1 MSAWIT
7 IAVPTRWLEPS
18 DDLALALAEHLPELE
33 PDDTIVISEKVSV
46 LLSGG
51 AVPIASLHIGWLA
64 RLLARK
70 VRPREGSRGLS
81 VPAKM
86 QYVVQTLGRVRVTTA
101 VLCAGFTRPLG
112 HRGAFY
118 RVAGSLAR
126 DLDGARPPYDDV
138 LIPPMPA
145 EQAADLCKELQT
157 SFRVGV
163 AIVDINDFGGTI
175 RATSSRSLPPA
186 ELLQALSANPLG
198 QRLTGTPFGIVRRSP
213 MSTNLPANGCR
224 QQRQ

>member
-1 MSAWIT
+1 M
-7 IAVPTRWLEPS
+7 
-18 DDLALALAEHLPELE
+18 
-33 PDDTIVISEKVSV
+33 VISEKVSV

-70 VRPREGSRGLS
+70 VQPREGSRGLS

-157 SFRVGV
+157 RFRVGV
-163 AIVDINDFGGTI
+163 AIVDINDFGGTMPGNLI
-175 RATSSRSLPPA
+175 PFAAPRRAA
-186 ELLQALSANPLG
+186 A
-198 QRLTGTPFGIVRRSP
+198 SP
-213 MSTNLPANGCR
+213 
-224 QQRQ
+224 QRQPPRPTPDRHPVRHRPPQPYVHQPPS